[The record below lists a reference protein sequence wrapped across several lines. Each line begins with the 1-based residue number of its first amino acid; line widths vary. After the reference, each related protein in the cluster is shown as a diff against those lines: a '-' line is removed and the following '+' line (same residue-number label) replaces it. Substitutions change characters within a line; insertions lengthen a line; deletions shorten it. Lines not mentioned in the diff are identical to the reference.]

1 MNRNQSTLLQNW
13 GYYGKEKKE
22 SKASEKHFEA
32 VEGNNDKKKGKI
44 FQNTSYSCAFAFYRS
59 PFHYF
64 LPYGSFSVKFFRSV
78 LKKSLP

>member
-13 GYYGKEKKE
+13 GYYGKENKE

-44 FQNTSYSCAFAFYRS
+44 FQNTSYSCA
-59 PFHYF
+59 
-64 LPYGSFSVKFFRSV
+64 L
-78 LKKSLP
+78 